1 MICLLSV
8 FQLSDVILSSPFL
21 VFPACVTDVLC
32 FRATYRNP
40 LFSHCLKL
48 NLPANKE
55 LPIPDQCANIHLPAQ
70 APPFLLSVTV
80 ACLSHLWLRKEI
92 QVKTQSKF
100 SGHIS
105 ILGLTG
111 NTTNLFSLIWH
122 FTVQAPLM
130 QNTWDYLPESWLL
143 LCLCK

>member
-8 FQLSDVILSSPFL
+8 FQLSDVILSSLFFL
-21 VFPACVTDVLC
+21 ACATDVLC
-32 FRATYRNP
+32 FHANYRNP

-70 APPFLLSVTV
+70 APPFLSSVTV
-80 ACLSHLWLRKEI
+80 ACLSHLWLQEI
-92 QVKTQSKF
+92 QVRTQSKF

-105 ILGLTG
+105 NLGLTG

-122 FTVQAPLM
+122 FTVQPPLM